1 MQVIRLLI
9 NHSPGRTADSTALS
23 GWVHNGNFYNSLL
36 FHKLIQTTVEIK
48 VLHLQNIDTIFTII
62 LISTIIK

>member
-1 MQVIRLLI
+1 MQVIWLLMD
-9 NHSPGRTADSTALS
+9 HSQGRMADSTAPS
-23 GWVHNGNFYNSLL
+23 GWVHNGNFYYSLL

-62 LISTIIK
+62 PISSVIK